1 MNTPNP
7 VPMKTLLLRIGLRL
21 LLIIAVLLCLT
32 LLVPPLLDLFLPFIL
47 AFLAATLLAPLV
59 QKIAR
64 RVGGWNF
71 WSMLFVVLML
81 LAATGILV
89 YAGYYLISQII
100 DLIHSWAS
108 IRDGLTNM
116 LEQISIFLSTN
127 VHFTYTDTEA
137 YILNFVQEGL
147 NWITGKVSTWAPS
160 VVIGVGNLASG
171 IASFVVSLLFF
182 IVGAYFMTADY
193 PGLRKK
199 LISWVPD
206 IIRPHMRHVKEA
218 TGSAMFGYLRAQLI
232 LSGVVTLIIFIALLL
247 YGQSYSLLIA
257 IACGIIDVMPFFG
270 SGAVLVPWG
279 VIMLLLGNF
288 QKGLFL
294 LALAL
299 ALFIFRKLA
308 EPKVV
313 GNQTGLSPL
322 LSLISIYVGMKLGG
336 VIGMILCPILCMVV
350 IGLYGMDF
358 FTPTITD
365 FRLLF
370 GRIFDAARMPTPE
383 ATDASHTSESPSERD
398 PS

>member
-108 IRDGLTNM
+108 IRDGLTNI

>member
-370 GRIFDAARMPTPE
+370 GRIFDAARMPAPE
-383 ATDASHTSESPSERD
+383 ATDASHTTESPSERD